1 MEELLTLPDKHLR
14 EVAVT
19 TRKTVITI
27 EVESTRSSVKCPYCG
42 RKSEKVH
49 SHYQRVLSDLPLQS
63 KKVKLVLNNKK
74 FFCENQKCSHK
85 TFAEP
90 FDFYHPKA
98 TKTDRLQNMILEIAI
113 SQSSIAA
120 SAYLQKHVVQVGKS
134 TICNLL
140 KKTKK

>member
-14 EVAVT
+14 EVAIT
-19 TRKTVITI
+19 TQKTVITI
-27 EVESTRSSVKCPYCG
+27 EVESTRSGAKCPYCG
-42 RKSEKVH
+42 RRSEKIH
-49 SHYQRVLSDLPLQS
+49 SHYQRVLNDLPIQG
-63 KKVKLVLNNKK
+63 KKVKLVLNNRK
-74 FFCENQKCSHK
+74 FFCENKKCSHK

-90 FDFYHPKA
+90 FGFYRPKA
-98 TKTDRLQNMILEIAI
+98 TKTNRLQDMILEISI

-120 SAYLQKHVVQVGKS
+120 SMYLRKHVAQVGKS

>member
-19 TRKTVITI
+19 TQKGVIAI
-27 EVESTRSSVKCPYCG
+27 EVESTRSGTKCPYCG
-42 RKSEKVH
+42 RRSEKVH
-49 SHYQRVLSDLPLQS
+49 SHYQRILNDLPIQG
-63 KKVKLVLNNKK
+63 KKVKLILNNRK

-90 FDFYHPKA
+90 FDFYRAKA

-113 SQSSIAA
+113 SQSSMAA